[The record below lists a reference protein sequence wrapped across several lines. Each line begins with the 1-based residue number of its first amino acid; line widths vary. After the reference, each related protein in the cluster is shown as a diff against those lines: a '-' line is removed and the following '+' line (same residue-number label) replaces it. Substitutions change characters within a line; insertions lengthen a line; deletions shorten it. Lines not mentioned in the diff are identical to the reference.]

1 MHAIVS
7 VLDEV
12 HYARL
17 LDLWQELEVECG
29 LTGIRATPIPHFS
42 WHIAQ
47 DYDFPRLSTILNWI
61 AGIAQPI
68 GIRTG
73 GLGLFTRARPVI
85 YFPIVRTGVLTQIHQ
100 AIWERVVGLSTNPS
114 PYYTPETWIPH
125 ITLAHGDVRE
135 ETLCCAIERLA
146 FQTHNWEIR
155 VDNLAVV
162 TQVEDQVGEL
172 KYRLPFSG

>member
-7 VLDEV
+7 VLDDV

-17 LDLWQELEVECG
+17 VALWQELEVECG
-29 LTGIRATPIPHFS
+29 LAGIRATPIPHFS

-47 DYDFPRLSTILNWI
+47 DYDFPRLSMVLQWI
-61 AGIAQPI
+61 TGIAQPFDVH
-68 GIRTG
+68 TG
-73 GLGLFTRARPVI
+73 GLGLFTRANPVI
-85 YFPIVRTGVLTQIHQ
+85 FYPIVRTGVLTQIQQ

-114 PYYTPETWIPH
+114 PHYTPETWIPH
-125 ITLAHGDVRE
+125 ITLAHGDVGA

-155 VDNLAVV
+155 VNNLAVV
-162 TQVEDQVGEL
+162 AQVEDQVGEL